1 MTIPIAVY
9 IELILLMMSRKPA
22 RNMQRLAAEIN

>member
-9 IELILLMMSRKPA
+9 KELILLMMSNMPA
-22 RNMQRLAAEIN
+22 RNL